1 MEMYIKNI
9 NGVDVVLP
17 RNKIIIK
24 KKGTKTYNPND
35 EMLIEDGWKVF
46 KGFER
51 TIENIREAK
60 INEIKSYDNS
70 ENINGFFINSDELWL
85 DKSTRASLKMQ
96 LDMSKENG
104 ETYTTLW
111 GNNKKF
117 IMSLDTAY
125 KILKDVQQYASECFN
140 ITQEHIAAVLELQN
154 AQEIETYDFANNYPE
169 KLKFVI

>member
-24 KKGTKTYNPND
+24 KKGTRTYNPNH
-35 EMLIEDGWKVF
+35 EMLIEDGWKLF

-60 INEIKSYDNS
+60 ITEIKSYDGS

-117 IMSLDTAY
+117 TMSLESAY

-140 ITQEHIAAVLELQN
+140 TTQEHIAAVLELQN
-154 AQEIETYDFANNYPE
+154 AQEIETYDFTNNYPE